1 MSYILEALKKAQAE
15 RQLGNAP
22 TIHAAQP
29 VPALQPDVAASRR
42 PLYVGLGAGALMVVV
57 GAAFLWRAGPAQ
69 GPGAQVAQTQA
80 PAGQVASVTAGAP
93 AAGAPA
99 LAVAAGSAPVATATA
114 PAAGT
119 LASGLPATGS
129 PAAGSPVSAAPAA
142 SSSLEVSAPPEPV
155 RAPQPRVA
163 AAAPRPAPAAARAAA
178 PSAALPATAPAVQV
192 RMPTPAPA
200 AVAAVPARAAGS
212 PAAGSPVA
220 GSPAAAPE
228 DSLPFLQQLPASV
241 QGGIPR
247 VAFGGYMYSA
257 NPADRLLLVDKALR
271 HEGEEVAP
279 GLVLEKLLPRAAVM
293 NYRGVRYRVAY

>member
-29 VPALQPDVAASRR
+29 VPALQPDAAASRK
-42 PLYVGLGAGALMVVV
+42 PLYIGLGAGALVVV
-57 GAAFLWRAGPAQ
+57 LGAAFLWRAGPH
-69 GPGAQVAQTQA
+69 GPAAQVAQGQGQA
-80 PAGQVASVTAGAP
+80 PASGATGAAAMPAPVTPAP
-93 AAGAPA
+93 VMPAPVTPA
-99 LAVAAGSAPVATATA
+99 PVVAAV
-114 PAAGT
+114 
-119 LASGLPATGS
+119 
-129 PAAGSPVSAAPAA
+129 PAAGSQAA
-142 SSSLEVSAPPEPV
+142 SVSLEVSAPPAPPV
-155 RAPQPRVA
+155 RTPQPRVA
-163 AAAPRPAPAAARAAA
+163 EAAPAARAAA
-178 PSAALPATAPAVQV
+178 PAEPAVQL

-200 AVAAVPARAAGS
+200 TVAAAVPARAAP
-212 PAAGSPVA
+212 PAAGTGSSAA
-220 GSPAAAPE
+220 GAPAAGTPAAGTPAATPE
-228 DSLPFLQQLPASV
+228 ESLPFLQQLPDSV
-241 QGGIPR
+241 QGSIPR

>member
-29 VPALQPDVAASRR
+29 VPALQPDAAASRR
-42 PLYVGLGAGALMVVV
+42 PLFIGLGAGALVVV
-57 GAAFLWRAGPAQ
+57 LGAAFVWRAGPAQ
-69 GPGAQVAQTQA
+69 VPAVQVAQGQGQS
-80 PAGQVASVTAGAP
+80 PAAVTAVPVTPAPMAAAGSP
-93 AAGAPA
+93 AAG
-99 LAVAAGSAPVATATA
+99 S
-114 PAAGT
+114 
-119 LASGLPATGS
+119 PATGS
-129 PAAGSPVSAAPAA
+129 PAAGSPAVSN
-142 SSSLEVSAPPEPV
+142 SLEVQAPPAPPPPV
-155 RAPQPRVA
+155 RPAQPRVA
-163 AAAPRPAPAAARAAA
+163 DAAAAAAVPAAAASRAAA
-178 PSAALPATAPAVQV
+178 TPSAPAVQV
-192 RMPTPAPA
+192 RMPAPAPATPVA
-200 AVAAVPARAAGS
+200 AVAARAAA
-212 PAAGSPVA
+212 PAA
-220 GSPAAAPE
+220 AAPAPE
-228 DSLPFLQQLPASV
+228 DSLPFLQQLPESV